1 MAVDV
6 ENPFLVVTYHSPAYF
21 CDRKEETK
29 KVANALIN
37 GRNLTLLS
45 ARRIGKTGLI
55 RNVFYQLQKKKGWQ
69 TLYVDIMPTSNLNDF
84 IKLLGKAV
92 VEHEWRR
99 SKNYLKKIA
108 ILLSGISAK
117 LSFDPITG
125 APEIGVEYQTR
136 QESEKSLSEIFHYLS
151 TQDTKYAIAFDEF
164 QQIICYP
171 EKNVEALLRSHIQQ
185 LTNVNFVF
193 SGSNKH
199 LLTSMFSD
207 YARPFYQSSD
217 FLFLEKIE
225 ANAYCRF
232 IREKFA
238 KYGKSIA
245 AELVEEALE
254 YYRIH
259 TFYVQYFFNKLFENS
274 EKTVTKAM
282 MEQVHRLI
290 LEEREHIYYSYR
302 NLLTPYQFSLLK
314 AIAREGGVNQP
325 NASDFIAKHDL
336 KQGSSVN
343 RALAALV
350 EKEMVYE
357 ENGVY
362 HVYDVFFSKWLA
374 KIF

>member
-1 MAVDV
+1 MAVAI
-6 ENPFLVVTYHSPAYF
+6 ENPFLVATYHSPAYF
-21 CDRKEETK
+21 CDRTAETK
-29 KVANALIN
+29 RVTNALTN

-55 RNVFYQLQKKKGWQ
+55 KNAFYQLQKKKDWQ
-69 TLYVDIMPTSNLNDF
+69 TLYVDIMPTGNLNDF

-125 APEIGVEYQTR
+125 APEIGVEYKTR
-136 QESEKSLSEIFHYLS
+136 QESEKSLSEIFRYLS
-151 TQDTKYAIAFDEF
+151 TQDVKYAVAFDEF
-164 QQIICYP
+164 QQITCYP
-171 EKNVEALLRSHIQQ
+171 EKNIEALLRSHIQH
-185 LTNVNFVF
+185 LTGVNFVF

-207 YARPFYQSSD
+207 YGRPFYQSSD

-238 KYGKSIA
+238 KHGKAIA
-245 AELVEEALE
+245 TELIKEALE
-254 YYRIH
+254 YYRVH

-274 EKTVTKAM
+274 EKTVTKVM
-282 MEQVHRLI
+282 VEQVHRLI

-302 NLLTPYQFSLLK
+302 NLLTSYQFLLLK
-314 AIAREGGVNQP
+314 AIAREGGISQP
-325 NASDFIAKHDL
+325 NASDFIAKHGL

-343 RALAALV
+343 RALSALV
-350 EKEMVYE
+350 DKEMVYE
-357 ENGVY
+357 ETGVY
-362 HVYDVFFSKWLA
+362 YVYDVFFSKWLA